1 MKNITTEEK
10 LWKEFVEFAKNH
22 DRLPKHIGIIMDG
35 NGRWA
40 KQRNLP
46 RTAGHNEGINSVE
59 EIVEACAELGIRVLT
74 LYTFSEEN
82 WKRPQWEVNALMNLL
97 FSTIQRKME
106 NLWRNNVIVHG
117 IGHLE
122 NLPRRVYNRLMR
134 LIDKTKNNTGLLLN
148 LALSYGS
155 RQELTDTIKRIAHE
169 VAIGN
174 LDPKQINE
182 EIINN
187 KLYTAGLPDPELI
200 IRTGGEYRLS
210 NFLLWQSAYT
220 EIYVS
225 KAFWPEFRKQQL
237 INALSDYMDRER
249 RFGMTSEQVKSKAP
263 VAQ

>member
-106 NLWRNNVIVHG
+106 RSNESI
-117 IGHLE
+117 IDFA
-122 NLPRRVYNRLMR
+122 RV
-134 LIDKTKNNTGLLLN
+134 
-148 LALSYGS
+148 
-155 RQELTDTIKRIAHE
+155 
-169 VAIGN
+169 
-174 LDPKQINE
+174 P
-182 EIINN
+182 
-187 KLYTAGLPDPELI
+187 
-200 IRTGGEYRLS
+200 
-210 NFLLWQSAYT
+210 
-220 EIYVS
+220 
-225 KAFWPEFRKQQL
+225 
-237 INALSDYMDRER
+237 SD
-249 RFGMTSEQVKSKAP
+249 RF
-263 VAQ
+263 